1 MEMPAI
7 MAMGSIFNIEER
19 GNAAVGWQK
28 GPKHTHYE
36 DRYRLLCAPVPLVV
50 AAGRGEI
57 LAVCDG
63 VGSAPKGMSAAQEIC
78 DALLRFFDPSR
89 IETQDTGVILSLLT
103 AASQRIVDWGMIE
116 GTDRP
121 LGACAATVIWL
132 NENRAHVFHAGD
144 TCAVLIRD
152 GAARA
157 LTRAHQDTVGHL
169 LNYFGNPSLQIEE
182 GAYEIEVGDRLL
194 LTSDGISK
202 VLYPQAMA
210 DTVES
215 SPTRST
221 GLVALLGQARARGSG
236 DDMTAL
242 LMDIE

>member
-1 MEMPAI
+1 
-7 MAMGSIFNIEER
+7 MASCSIFNIEER

-50 AAGRGEI
+50 AADRGEI

-63 VGSAPKGMSAAQEIC
+63 VGSAPRGMSAAQEIC
-78 DALLRFFDPSR
+78 DTLLRFFELSKFD
-89 IETQDTGVILSLLT
+89 TQDTGAILSLL
-103 AASQRIVDWGMIE
+103 AAVSQRILDWGMIE

-121 LGACAATVIWL
+121 LGACAVTVIWL
-132 NENRAHVFHAGD
+132 NEDRAHVFHAGD

-152 GAARA
+152 GAARP
-157 LTRAHQDTVGHL
+157 LTRAHQDTEGHL
-169 LNYFGNPSLQIEE
+169 LNYFGNPSVHIEE
-182 GAYEIEVGDRLL
+182 GVYEIEAGDRLL

-210 DTVES
+210 DIVES
-215 SPTRST
+215 TPTRST